1 MVEYLIQ
8 KARMRACVSD
18 SVAIERIEQ
27 WNARGGTLEYDK
39 FEMNTGP
46 LSFSNLTAR
55 SLTRRDRGS
64 VLNSV
69 MCTIG
74 IERGRP
80 FESKTQ
86 RDPVP
91 SRAYPMP
98 WDMYEM
104 KA

>member
-91 SRAYPMP
+91 SRAIPCLSYAMG
-98 WDMYEM
+98 YV
-104 KA
+104 